1 MKLFELG
8 TKDRI
13 NSLIISEKL
22 YGREKEVDKLLT
34 AFDRVAEGEKSQT
47 ELMLVGGFSGIGKS
61 ALVNEIHKPIVEKRG
76 YFIDGKFDQFQ
87 RDIPFSA
94 WLNAF
99 PELIKQILSEPE
111 EKLQGIAT
119 ELQEILGEEA
129 QVIIDVIPELELLI
143 GKQPPAT
150 ELSSSAAEN
159 RFNLLFSKFISV
171 FAQAEH
177 PLVIFLDDLQWA
189 DLASL
194 KLMKL
199 VMEKIDINYL
209 LLMGA
214 YRDNEVNPGHPLIL
228 TIEEIKN
235 LGGIVN
241 QIILSPLS
249 QSALNNLVADTINYS
264 PEKSLALTEQIYRKT
279 QGNPFFSTQFIKY
292 LHKEGLI
299 YDNYQQG
306 KWLFN
311 LPEIKIL
318 AESGDV
324 VELMADQIQKLP
336 QSTQELLK
344 LAACISNQFD
354 LETLSVV
361 YDKSRSETA
370 SYLWNA

>member
-1 MKLFELG
+1 M
-8 TKDRI
+8 
-13 NSLIISEKL
+13 SEKL